1 MPVPDFQTLMRP
13 VLALVQDGESYPN
26 RRVIDLLANQFR
38 LDPVDRDE
46 MIASGQK
53 RRFDSNVSWAITY
66 LFQAGLLERP
76 ARAHIRITSEGR
88 SALSAHTDRIDMKV
102 LSGYPKYREF
112 IARTGTRKK
121 AGSGV
126 IVSIAAGRDQGSS
139 PQELLDAAEA
149 ENRAAVVGELL
160 ERARAIQPRE
170 FELLV
175 IRLLDRMG
183 YGRRG
188 HIEHSGQPGDRGI
201 DGIISQDP
209 LGLDRIY
216 IQAKRYTENVVQRP
230 EIQKFV
236 GALMGAQGDRGVFI
250 TTSTFSSGA
259 KTEAERVNARI
270 ELIDGKRLAELMLE
284 HGVGTQS
291 DVTVTLFRIDEDFF
305 ETL

>member
-1 MPVPDFQTLMRP
+1 MTVPDFQTLMRP
-13 VLALVQDGESYPN
+13 VLELVQDGEAHSN
-26 RRVIDLLANQFR
+26 RGIIDRLADEFR
-38 LDPVDRDE
+38 LSPADRDE
-46 MIASGQK
+46 LLRSGK
-53 RRFDSNVSWAITY
+53 VRRFDSNASWAITY

-76 ARAHIRITSEGR
+76 ARAQIRITQEGR
-88 SALSAHTDRIDMKV
+88 SALKANPDRIDMKV
-102 LSGYPKYREF
+102 LNGYPKYREF

-121 AGSGV
+121 ADSEVPALSAAASG
-126 IVSIAAGRDQGSS
+126 QESS

-149 ENRAAVVGELL
+149 QNRAGVVGELL
-160 ERARAIQPRE
+160 ERARAIEPRE

-175 IRLLDRMG
+175 IRLLDKMG

-188 HIEHSGQPGDRGI
+188 QIEHSGQPGDHGI

-216 IQAKRYTENVVQRP
+216 IQAKRYTETTVQRP

-250 TTSTFSSGA
+250 ATSKFSSGA
-259 KTEAERVNARI
+259 QEEAERVNARI

-284 HGVGTQS
+284 HGVGTQP
-291 DVTVTLFRIDEDFF
+291 DITVTLYRLDEDFF